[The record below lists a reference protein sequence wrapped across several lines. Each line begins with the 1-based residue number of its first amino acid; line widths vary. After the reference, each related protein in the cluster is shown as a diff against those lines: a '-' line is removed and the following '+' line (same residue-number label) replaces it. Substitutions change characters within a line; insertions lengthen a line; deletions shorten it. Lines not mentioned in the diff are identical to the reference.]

1 MLAHLKIIM
10 NNNNLK
16 ESGDPERLDI
26 TFGGTALHAAVAS
39 NEDDQAREM
48 INMEG
53 STIHQSWS
61 FCNEYDQAREINFVE
76 SSTNQQ
82 FTNHAPT
89 THQPFNNHGT
99 TM

>member
-1 MLAHLKIIM
+1 MIK
-10 NNNNLK
+10 LK
-16 ESGDPERLDI
+16 EGGDPERLDI

-61 FCNEYDQAREINFVE
+61 FCNEDDQAREIIFVE
-76 SSTNQQ
+76 SSTR
-82 FTNHAPT
+82 PSVMEVS
-89 THQPFNNHGT
+89 P
-99 TM
+99 